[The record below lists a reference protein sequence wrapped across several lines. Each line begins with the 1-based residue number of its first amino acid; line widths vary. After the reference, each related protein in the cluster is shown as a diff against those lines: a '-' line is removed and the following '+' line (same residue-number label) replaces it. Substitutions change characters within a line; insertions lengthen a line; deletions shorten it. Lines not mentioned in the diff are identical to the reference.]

1 MEEIFDQLLTKIM
14 FSVLLIIML
23 IAYRFLHLLLYP
35 HAKKQVMN
43 LYSPFENLPDTIHYY
58 ARIIGICIVFTSFE
72 VHLFD
77 NLYMGVFHLVFWIL
91 VDIVFYLLAL
101 YILELV
107 ILHAFQYQQEILKR
121 RNLCYAII
129 NATIALCLAVLIRN
143 IVTIAD
149 YSIPF
154 MIILWLFMV
163 VVFGLLAKQYH
174 LVSRFSF
181 SKSVFSQDVGVV
193 FSYVGFLI
201 STTLIVYYSFSQ
213 TQKSVGNFII
223 STLTHLLLCGILL
236 PLFFYGIQKVFLM
249 TQKMTIPI
257 YQQEKNLQ
265 YGVGLTEAMLYLS
278 AALLTVIVVFGAN
291 LYSVSL

>member
-14 FSVLLIIML
+14 FSILLIVML
-23 IAYRFLHLLLYP
+23 VAYRFLHLLLYP
-35 HAKKQVMN
+35 HAKKQVMT
-43 LYSPFENLPDTIHYY
+43 LYSPFENIADTIHYY

-77 NLYMGVFHLVFWIL
+77 NILTGVFHFIFWVL
-91 VDIVFYLLAL
+91 VDIIFYLLAL

-129 NATIALCLAVLIRN
+129 NATIAICLAVLIRN

-181 SKSVFSQDVGVV
+181 SKSIFSQDMGVV
-193 FSYVGFLI
+193 FSYVAFLV
-201 STTLIVYYSFSQ
+201 SVTLIVYYSFSQ
-213 TQKSVGNFII
+213 TEKSVGNYII
-223 STLTHLLLCGILL
+223 STLTHLMLCGILL
-236 PLFFYGIQKVFLM
+236 PLFFYGVQKVFLV
-249 TQKMTIPI
+249 TQKMIIPI
-257 YQQEKNLQ
+257 YQQDKNLQ
-265 YGVGLTEAMLYLS
+265 FGVGLTEAMLFLT

>member
-14 FSVLLIIML
+14 FSALLLIML
-23 IAYRFLHLLLYP
+23 VAYRFLHLLLYP
-35 HAKKQVMN
+35 HAKKQVMS
-43 LYSPFENLPDTIHYY
+43 LYSPFENMPDTIHYY

-72 VHLFD
+72 VHLF
-77 NLYMGVFHLVFWIL
+77 NNIFMGIFHFIFWIL

-107 ILHAFQYQQEILKR
+107 ILHAFQYQQEVLKR
-121 RNLCYAII
+121 KNLCYAII
-129 NATIALCLAVLIRN
+129 TATIAISLAILIRN
-143 IVTIAD
+143 IVVIAD

-181 SKSVFSQDVGVV
+181 SKSVFSQDLGVV
-193 FSYVGFLI
+193 FSYVGFLVSI
-201 STTLIVYYSFSQ
+201 TLLVYFSFSQ

-236 PLFFYGIQKVFLM
+236 PIFFYGIQRVFLM

-257 YQQEKNLQ
+257 YHQDHNQQF
-265 YGVGLTEAMLYLS
+265 GVGLTEAMLFLT
-278 AALLTVIVVFGAN
+278 AALLTIVVVFGAN

>member
-14 FSVLLIIML
+14 FSTLLLIML

-35 HAKKQVMN
+35 HAKKQVMS
-43 LYSPFENLPDTIHYY
+43 LYNPFENLSDSIHYF

-72 VHLFD
+72 VHLFE
-77 NLYMGVFHLVFWIL
+77 NIIMGIFHFIFWVL
-91 VDIVFYLLAL
+91 VDIIFYLLAL
-101 YILELV
+101 YILELI

-121 RNLCYAII
+121 KNLSFSIV
-129 NATIALCLAVLIRN
+129 NAAIALCLAVLFRN
-143 IVTIAD
+143 IVSIAD

-154 MIILWLFMV
+154 MIILWLFLM

-181 SKSVFSQDVGVV
+181 SKSILSQDYGVV
-193 FSYVGFLI
+193 ISYVGFLF
-201 STTLIVYYSFSQ
+201 STTLIIYYSFSQ
-213 TQKSVGNFII
+213 NQKSVGNFII

-236 PLFFYGIQKVFLM
+236 PIFFYGVQKVFLS
-249 TQKMTIPI
+249 TQKMVIPI
-257 YQQEKNLQ
+257 FDKDKNSQLSL
-265 YGVGLTEAMLYLS
+265 GLTEAMLFIA
-278 AALLTVIVVFGAN
+278 AALLTVVVVFGAN